1 MVKRTKMSA
10 QRILDHRD
18 SEENDALRL
27 VNQKKEEKLE
37 RYLSAGKDRFT
48 ANYLAW
54 RDMFEETLEA
64 F

>member
-1 MVKRTKMSA
+1 MSA
-10 QRILDHRD
+10 QQIFDHRD
-18 SEENDALRL
+18 LEENDALRII
-27 VNQKKEEKLE
+27 NRKKEEKCE
-37 RYLSAGKDRFT
+37 QYLSAGRDKFT